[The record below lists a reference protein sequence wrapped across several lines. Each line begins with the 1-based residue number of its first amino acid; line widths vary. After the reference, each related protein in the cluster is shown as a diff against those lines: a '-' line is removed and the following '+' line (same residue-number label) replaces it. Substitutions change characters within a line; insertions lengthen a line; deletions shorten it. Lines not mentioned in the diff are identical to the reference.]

1 MHIDL
6 PHSAGLRCLTFLC
19 LGTLGLF
26 LFAQTI
32 FESAVLSQAWVS
44 AASWPVF
51 GRFLG
56 GRAIPSDSGA
66 VSIPLVSPLS
76 LAIALYS
83 LFKWLVGAA
92 WIARR
97 RRIRFAEAAILWGD
111 QGWRW
116 WLIPGIWWLLW
127 LFALASRFDAA
138 LGFLSATSE
147 LWLAVSLA
155 GWSASFFT
163 CASHRRLPEAVV
175 PEPDASPHPLTR
187 SLPHHPDS
195 RSTRLTLAAAVLLYT
210 ATFSALTA
218 GLWFNLRLPH
228 GDSAMYEEHLWNLEH
243 GKGFRS
249 YLDQGLFLGEHI
261 QVVHVLL
268 VPPHLIWPHHLL
280 LEICESASLALGA
293 IPVFLLARRHG
304 ASERAAL
311 LLAVAYLLYYPLQ
324 YLDTTIDLK
333 TFRPNA
339 FGVPAVLCA
348 MERLERGRYWQ
359 MGLWLLLALSAQ
371 EDYAIVIALLGAW
384 MLFRPAPESAPDA
397 PYFARL
403 FGRAHRRRLLLG
415 AGLGVFGV
423 VYLWMTLNVVFPW
436 FREGATI
443 HYASYFDKF
452 GRTPSEIA
460 LNILTRP
467 GLVFGELFRV
477 GAAVYAF
484 RMLVPLGF
492 LPLLSP
498 GRLVAGVPL
507 FVLLC
512 LNDLAMQFPAP
523 VHHFHAP
530 LVPFLFWA
538 AAAGLGANG
547 AIARRLGKVRSRAQ
561 FACCCALLTGVFMT
575 LTPLGIPFWDPG
587 SPRHWRRLYVP
598 NERARQFAKIE
609 NLIPFSARVASTDFV
624 HPRYTHCERS
634 YDYSK
639 YLRRVA
645 SYEDRVPDDTDFI
658 VIDVEHPYNTPEE
671 IAALRRDPYTAVREL
686 RQEPKR
692 WELLPDETG
701 GYFVVLRRRK

>member
-6 PHSAGLRCLTFLC
+6 PRRAGLQCLLFLG

-32 FESAVLSQAWVS
+32 LESALLSQPYVS
-44 AASWPVF
+44 APSWEGLVQ
-51 GRFLG
+51 FLG
-56 GRAIPSDSGA
+56 GRAIPGDFGS
-66 VSIPLVSPLS
+66 VSIPLVSPLAA
-76 LAIALYS
+76 AILLYS
-83 LFKWLVGAA
+83 LFEWFAGAA

-111 QGWRW
+111 RGWRW
-116 WLIPGIWWLLW
+116 WLVPLAWWLAW
-127 LFALASRFDAA
+127 LVALAANLEAVLR
-138 LGFLSATSE
+138 LLSATSE
-147 LWLAVSLA
+147 LWLAFALA
-155 GWSASFFT
+155 GWTASFFT
-163 CASHRRLPEAVV
+163 CVSPSKPAKSDGTSL
-175 PEPDASPHPLTR
+175 EPLDSIPYPVTPTPPR
-187 SLPHHPDS
+187 SRAP
-195 RSTRLTLAAAVLLYT
+195 TLTLAAFILAYT

-268 VPPHLIWPHHLL
+268 VPLHFIWPHHLL
-280 LEICESASLALGA
+280 LEVSESAALALGA

-311 LLAVAYLLYYPLQ
+311 LLAVASLLCSPLQ

-339 FGVPAVLCA
+339 FGVPAVLWA

-359 MGLWLLLALSAQ
+359 MALCLLLALSAQ

-384 MLFRPAPESAPDA
+384 VLFRPAEEAAPGSRYVSRLLSPE
-397 PYFARL
+397 
-403 FGRAHRRRLLLG
+403 HRRRILLG
-415 AGLGVFGV
+415 AGMCVFGV
-423 VYLWMTLNVVFPW
+423 VYLWLTLNVVFPW

-443 HYASYFDKF
+443 HYVSYFEKF
-452 GRTPSEIA
+452 GETPSEIVIN
-460 LNILTRP
+460 LVTNPR
-467 GLVFGELFRV
+467 LVFDQLFTV
-477 GAAVYAF
+477 SAAVYAL
-484 RMLVPLGF
+484 RLLVPLGV

-498 GRLVAGVPL
+498 GRLLAGVPL

-512 LNDLAMQFPAP
+512 LNDLAMQYPAP

-530 LVPFLFWA
+530 LMPFLFWA
-538 AAAGLGANG
+538 AAAGLGTNRLFESRQSDG
-547 AIARRLGKVRSRAQ
+547 STRARFGCA
-561 FACCCALLTGVFMT
+561 CALLTGVFMT
-575 LTPLGIPFWDPG
+575 LTPLGIQFWDPG
-587 SPRHWRRLYVP
+587 SPRCWRTLYVP
-598 NERARQFAKIE
+598 DERARQFAKIE
-609 NLIPFSARVASTDFV
+609 HLVPLSARVASTDFV

-639 YLRRVA
+639 YLRKVA
-645 SYEDRVPDDTDFI
+645 NYEDRVPDNTDFI

-671 IAALRRDPYTAVREL
+671 IAALRRDPYTSVREL
-686 RQEPKR
+686 RQAPEK
-692 WELLPDETG
+692 WELLPDETA
-701 GYFVVLRRRK
+701 GYFLVLKRSE